1 MKHLF
6 FRGLGLISL
15 ISFLTFSCSDD
26 NISSSKNENLNKASN
41 QTLKQALD
49 QIVKANPGIFFTK
62 KLDSRDDGPGLPVS
76 SPCYTAP
83 PTGSLCSYNQIVNY
97 QMSLGASPPRPAC
110 SDMIVNCE
118 VRLCLLSNG
127 IWSYTFWNFKA
138 DYGNCPAFDTW
149 YQSLSD
155 ADKSIQQDKWEYELS
170 IILEQQVVIANAPT
184 IPALCPD
191 FYAIT
196 EFISD
201 LCYRRCLAP
210 IPNFPYW
217 RAIKSL
223 CGDQCCSR
231 NRTACITSTGS
242 ISFLAPT
249 FTTKGPTCNSSG
261 GLCPPNTIPLSPTCG
276 VVCGPPQP

>member
-1 MKHLF
+1 MKTIKKIGILLIIIQFIF
-6 FRGLGLISL
+6 FA
-15 ISFLTFSCSDD
+15 SCSKD
-26 NISSSKNENLNKASN
+26 NSSSSINGGIRVDSDLKLIQGLEQIEKAF
-41 QTLKQALD
+41 
-49 QIVKANPGIFFTK
+49 PGIFNSNMLNT
-62 KLDSRDDGPGLPVS
+62 RDDGPDPPVS

-83 PTGSLCSYNQIVNY
+83 PPFSQCSYNQIVNY

-110 SDMIVNCE
+110 NDMIVNCD
-118 VRLCLLSNG
+118 VRICLLSNG

-149 YQSLSD
+149 YMSLSD
-155 ADKSIQQDKWEYELS
+155 ADKAIQQDKWEYELS
-170 IILEQQVVIANAPT
+170 IILEQNIVIANAPT
-184 IPALCPD
+184 IPVLCPD
-191 FYAIT
+191 FYAVT

-210 IPNFPYW
+210 IPNFPFW

-231 NRTACITSTGS
+231 NRTACITPTGS
-242 ISFLAPT
+242 VSWLAPT
-249 FTTKGPTCNSSG
+249 FTTKGSSCSSSG
-261 GLCPPNTIPLSPTCG
+261 GSCPANTIPLSPTCG